1 MSRSRGNSISSRASV
16 KNMLP
21 PPPTRP
27 PPVPPIPAEHL
38 QLTRVPVTQNGD
50 FLNVSKTRTTRSRC
64 LSAPGGADQPG
75 SLASIDERI
84 RDHSQMSPP
93 LLTTRESALGASV
106 VPWLE
111 EVKWHQEVSRQLA
124 PAGSVKPRAPST
136 ATPSTATPA
145 PAKYSLFPPPYS
157 FPMSPAPQPR
167 YVSSTSFTPSDMSRS
182 SSPGWSNEFPQPG
195 NKHLCYLSPLS
206 STTTN
211 TSPQVQPRDLNP
223 DSPYGYPRPPP
234 FRKPPPRLKLTPPP
248 RQP

>member
-27 PPVPPIPAEHL
+27 PPVPPIPVEHL
-38 QLTRVPVTQNGD
+38 QLIKAPVTQNVD
-50 FLNVSKTRTTRSRC
+50 SLNVLKTRTARSRC
-64 LSAPGGADQPG
+64 LSAPGSAHQPG
-75 SLASIDERI
+75 SLAPIDERI
-84 RDHSQMSPP
+84 RDHSQMPPP
-93 LLTTRESALGASV
+93 LLTTRETALGVSV
-106 VPWLE
+106 APWLE

-124 PAGSVKPRAPST
+124 QVGSAKPRAPST
-136 ATPSTATPA
+136 TTPA

-157 FPMSPAPQPR
+157 FPVSPAPQPR

-195 NKHLCYLSPLS
+195 NKHLCHLNPLS
-206 STTTN
+206 STITN

-248 RQP
+248 QQH